1 MPRFLMCAPE
11 HFGVLY
17 VINPW
22 MDGQVGATTAIDSSA
37 QWESLYSAVREVAE
51 VDLLPSTVG
60 LPDLVFTAN
69 AALVYGN
76 TAVISRFLYPERQGE
91 EQHAEA
97 WFRAQGF
104 DVRLLP
110 PGVYF
115 EGAGDALFDRAQPL
129 LWFAHGIRSS
139 ADALQYLA
147 DWIDV
152 EMQPLTL
159 LRSSFYHLDTCFCPL
174 EGGALLYYPA
184 AFDAESVRAIEA
196 RVPAE
201 MRLAVSEDDALA
213 FACNAVSVAGRVIL
227 NRASK
232 ALRSWLEARGFL
244 VVETPTSEFMK
255 AGGSTKCM
263 TLRLDEAPVAAR
275 LESGPG
281 ALAAIPAQEQ
291 RTGLHGSE

>member
-22 MDGQVGATTAIDSSA
+22 MDGQIGATTPIESTA
-37 QWESLYSAVREVAE
+37 QWERIFAAVSEVAK
-51 VDLLPSTVG
+51 VSLMPSTPG

-91 EQHAEA
+91 EAHAEA
-97 WFRAQGF
+97 WFREQGF
-104 DVRLLP
+104 DVKVLP

-115 EGAGDALFDRAQPL
+115 EGAGDALFDRGQPL
-129 LWFAHGIRSS
+129 LWLAHGIRSS
-139 ADALQYLA
+139 ADALPYISG
-147 DWIDV
+147 WMDV
-152 EMQPLTL
+152 EIQPLTL

-174 EGGALLYYPA
+174 EGGYLLYYPA
-184 AFDAESVRAIEA
+184 AFDEESVRVIEA
-196 RVPAE
+196 RVPAAL
-201 MRLAVSEDDALA
+201 RFAVSEVDAKY

-227 NRASK
+227 NRAS
-232 ALRSWLEARGFL
+232 ASLGLWLETRGFT
-244 VVETPTSEFMK
+244 VVETPTSEFLK

-263 TLRLDEAPVAAR
+263 TLRLDEAALPAR
-275 LESGPG
+275 LESV
-281 ALAAIPAQEQ
+281 
-291 RTGLHGSE
+291 HGSE